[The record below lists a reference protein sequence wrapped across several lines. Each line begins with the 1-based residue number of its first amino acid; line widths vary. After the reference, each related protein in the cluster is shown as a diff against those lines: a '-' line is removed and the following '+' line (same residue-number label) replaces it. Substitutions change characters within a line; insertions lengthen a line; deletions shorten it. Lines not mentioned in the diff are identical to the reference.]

1 MSSRAKKI
9 AAALI
14 AIAAAQALAGC
25 TPVKPWRRG
34 KLAHPTMQPG
44 SLVGVAEGHMHE
56 VQEGASGG
64 ADSEGGGC
72 GCN

>member
-1 MSSRAKKI
+1 VKSRRPAIVAAVLTI
-9 AAALI
+9 AM
-14 AIAAAQALAGC
+14 AQALAGC
-25 TPVKPWRRG
+25 TAVKPWQRG
-34 KLAHPTMQPG
+34 KLAHPTMRPG

>member
-1 MSSRAKKI
+1 VSWRAKTI
-9 AAALI
+9 AAALFTI
-14 AIAAAQALAGC
+14 AMAPGLTGC
-25 TPVKPWRRG
+25 EAVKPWQRG
-34 KLAHPTMQPG
+34 KLAHPTMRPG